1 MVHRLRVPIA
11 SPIALVGTALALAM
25 AAESPA
31 QASESDYLA
40 AVQPR
45 FSFLSAQQLLAEG
58 HKVCQA
64 VGHNGNG
71 MIAPDAV
78 NMVVKDLSVSVAV
91 ADDIVAAAI
100 VDLPC

>member
-1 MVHRLRVPIA
+1 MMVHSLRVLIA
-11 SPIALVGTALALAM
+11 VVATAPAFAVM
-25 AAESPA
+25 AAQPPA

-58 HKVCQA
+58 HKVCA
-64 VGHNGNG
+64 AIGHTGNG

-78 NMVVKDLSVSVAV
+78 TMVYNDLQVSMAV
-91 ADDIVAAAI
+91 AGDLVAAAI